1 MQFESFN
8 DFIAMGGYAFY
19 VWLSFGVSTALILT
33 LILSSI
39 FGHKQVIKNIA
50 LRVQRED
57 RLRKVRKQNKKNNN
71 STLANIASNASNIT
85 ADLSDNSPSNT
96 LTSKSPNTSPKKE
109 VQ

>member
-57 RLRKVRKQNKKNNN
+57 RLRKVRKQKKQNNN
-71 STLANIASNASNIT
+71 STLSNIASNIT

-96 LTSKSPNTSPKKE
+96 LTNKSPNTLPKKE
-109 VQ
+109 DQ

>member
-1 MQFESFN
+1 MQFESFS

-50 LRVQRED
+50 IRVQRED
-57 RLRKVRKQNKKNNN
+57 RLRKVRKQNKN
-71 STLANIASNASNIT
+71 STLSNVAPDIT
-85 ADLSDNSPSNT
+85 SDLSDNASSNT
-96 LTSKSPNTSPKKE
+96 LTNELSKKE